1 MWTLLL
7 VVFGTGSPALLQ
19 AAPVQGSSGKCSFA
33 GVFLVEGTSRYSLT
47 FQQAL
52 ELCQSLGYKLATQ
65 EQVNEAYKKGLRTC
79 RYGWIDGQNVMF
91 LPHVNGPNC
100 DSSSTEI
107 TFRPEAA
114 DYLSDVYC
122 FNPSDAS
129 LNCDDNGKSNSE
141 GFTNGNTATSNEKTD
156 EDILTEVETEGFLV
170 DLEEIMGRVRRE
182 TSFKK
187 LGYLTGK
194 HYKNKH
200 APNRFCLIDFLFPSY
215 KDASL
220 NCDDNGKSNS
230 EGFTN
235 GNTATSN
242 EKTDEDILTEVET
255 EGFLVDLEEIMGR
268 VKRETSF
275 LKPSSVPAL
284 EEHSTTT
291 HSEDSKGP
299 TSKPHFR
306 KSTSSVTSSIL
317 FPDTEGSGSGMSE
330 TVFEVPKPSQFTMT
344 AISSE
349 AAEGTSMQNNNKEKI
364 KDAKGRK
371 LDASPVDIPNSEE
384 SNLPPS
390 PIQKDDGPSTWL
402 IIFAFCV
409 VVGAIVCMLAAIAT
423 RDKWYGPRQS
433 RNITT
438 EAHNKDYSKTE
449 TLPLSEKEQEVV
461 ALKSVAKLNGKTDD
475 ITATCLDEHEKEYLM

>member
-7 VVFGTGSPALLQ
+7 VVFATGSPALLQ
-19 AAPVQGSSGKCSFA
+19 AAPVQGSSGRCSFA

-91 LPHVNGPNC
+91 LPHVNSPNC

-141 GFTNGNTATSNEKTD
+141 GLTNGNTAT
-156 EDILTEVETEGFLV
+156 
-170 DLEEIMGRVRRE
+170 
-182 TSFKK
+182 
-187 LGYLTGK
+187 
-194 HYKNKH
+194 
-200 APNRFCLIDFLFPSY
+200 A
-215 KDASL
+215 
-220 NCDDNGKSNS
+220 
-230 EGFTN
+230 
-235 GNTATSN
+235 N

-291 HSEDSKGP
+291 HSVDSKGP

-344 AISSE
+344 AITSE

-364 KDAKGRK
+364 NDAKGRK
-371 LDASPVDIPNSEE
+371 LDASPVDISNSEE

-409 VVGAIVCMLAAIAT
+409 VVGAIVCMLTAIAT

-438 EAHNKDYSKTE
+438 EVHNKDYSKTE

-461 ALKSVAKLNGKTDD
+461 ALKSVVKLNGKTDD

>member
-7 VVFGTGSPALLQ
+7 VVFATGSPALLQ
-19 AAPVQGSSGKCSFA
+19 AAPVQGSSGRCSFA

-141 GFTNGNTATSNEKTD
+141 GLTNGNTAT
-156 EDILTEVETEGFLV
+156 
-170 DLEEIMGRVRRE
+170 
-182 TSFKK
+182 
-187 LGYLTGK
+187 
-194 HYKNKH
+194 
-200 APNRFCLIDFLFPSY
+200 A
-215 KDASL
+215 
-220 NCDDNGKSNS
+220 
-230 EGFTN
+230 
-235 GNTATSN
+235 N

-344 AISSE
+344 AITSE
-349 AAEGTSMQNNNKEKI
+349 AAEGTSIQNNNKEKI
-364 KDAKGRK
+364 NDAKGRK
-371 LDASPVDIPNSEE
+371 LDASSVDISNSEE

-433 RNITT
+433 RNIST
-438 EAHNKDYSKTE
+438 EVHNKDYSKTE

>member
-7 VVFGTGSPALLQ
+7 VVFATGSPALLQ
-19 AAPVQGSSGKCSFA
+19 AAPVQGSSGRCSFA
-33 GVFLVEGTSRYSLT
+33 SVFHAEGTSRSSLT

-65 EQVNEAYKKGLRTC
+65 EQVNEAYNKGLGTC

-129 LNCDDNGKSNSE
+129 LNCDDTGKPNSE
-141 GFTNGNTATSNEKTD
+141 GLTNGNTATANEKTH
-156 EDILTEVETEGFLV
+156 
-170 DLEEIMGRVRRE
+170 EE
-182 TSFKK
+182 
-187 LGYLTGK
+187 
-194 HYKNKH
+194 
-200 APNRFCLIDFLFPSY
+200 
-215 KDASL
+215 
-220 NCDDNGKSNS
+220 
-230 EGFTN
+230 
-235 GNTATSN
+235 
-242 EKTDEDILTEVET
+242 ILTEVET

-268 VKRETSF
+268 VKRENSF
-275 LKPSSVPAL
+275 LKPSTVPAL
-284 EEHSTTT
+284 EGPSTTT

-299 TSKPHFR
+299 TSK
-306 KSTSSVTSSIL
+306 SSSSVTSSIL
-317 FPDTEGSGSGMSE
+317 FPDTEGSGSGMNEAAS
-330 TVFEVPKPSQFTMT
+330 EVPQPSQFTMT
-344 AISSE
+344 SE
-349 AAEGTSMQNNNKEKI
+349 AAEGSSIKNKEEI
-364 KDAKGRK
+364 NYAKGRI
-371 LDASPVDIPNSEE
+371 LDA
-384 SNLPPS
+384 NLPDKSNGEGNLSPL

-409 VVGAIVCMLAAIAT
+409 VVGAVVCVLAAIAT

-438 EAHNKDYSKTE
+438 EVQDKDYSKTE
-449 TLPLSEKEQEVV
+449 TLPLSDKEQEIV
-461 ALKSVAKLNGKTDD
+461 ALMTVETLKNGKKDD
-475 ITATCLDEHEKEYLM
+475 LTSACLDEHEKEYLM